1 MGWISFLEIMRWT
14 VFVGMEEMWKLLFLR
29 YSKLRRQHRVGG
41 NTRAHAVSGAAMSL
55 GYATSQS
62 MLLMI
67 FVTLF
72 FQAPQSGGG
81 EAITGDEFG
90 WMTLFTLFF
99 GMVRELQFCA
109 SYPRFH
115 HHYLNQAINK

>member
-67 FVTLF
+67 IVTAV
-72 FQAPQSGGG
+72 FQAPSSGGG

-90 WMTLFTLFF
+90 WMTLFTVFF
-99 GMVRELQFCA
+99 GVV
-109 SYPRFH
+109 S
-115 HHYLNQAINK
+115 

>member
-1 MGWISFLEIMRWT
+1 
-14 VFVGMEEMWKLLFLR
+14 
-29 YSKLRRQHRVGG
+29 
-41 NTRAHAVSGAAMSL
+41 MSL